1 MKTIWQLAAT
11 VHWYFQSFLTHWM
24 QAGGTPGMKRG
35 GGNFLG
41 SVPWISLFKVF
52 ASFFLSSS
60 SICKL
65 IEFISS
71 TCFTYFFVC
80 WLVWVSNGFRQPSKI
95 ELSSSQL
102 LVNRFCIWL
111 GGVSW
116 EFFNSVPVYV
126 YRSSLL
132 ASRNRILYKLNIF
145 I

>member
-11 VHWYFQSFLTHWM
+11 VHWYFQSFLAHWM

-35 GGNFLG
+35 GGNFIG
-41 SVPWISLFKVF
+41 SVPRISLFKVF

-65 IEFISS
+65 IESISS
-71 TCFTYFFVC
+71 TCFTYIFVC
-80 WLVWVSNGFRQPSKI
+80 WLVWASNGFRQPSKI
-95 ELSSSQL
+95 ELSSSQP

-111 GGVSW
+111 GGVSS

-145 I
+145 V